1 MCIYDPEGGLFSK
14 RMGNIVSK
22 DPVRPNSPELMEP
35 GLKILHFPDI
45 DFNTNYLTFKRALS
59 VIKKWSNA
67 HPNHF
72 PIFILIEAKDEGVT
86 NKIPLLT
93 GRKN

>member
-1 MCIYDPEGGLFSK
+1 MKMYLDGYQNLIPA
-14 RMGNIVSK
+14 
-22 DPVRPNSPELMEP
+22 RPNSPELIEP

-59 VIKKWSNA
+59 IIKKWSNE

-86 NKIPLLT
+86 DKIPLLT